1 MTSRVRSSGTEL
13 SFDKQSANRKILTF
27 CHNSKSGYYFKNFTN
42 FGIAKTNTEMEILN
56 WIILVAG
63 FCLLPTVVLWLCRK
77 FSFLGKIGPV
87 LLLYG
92 LGIIIGNIGLM
103 PKQLPAVQELLSNAM
118 VPLAIPLMLYGC
130 TFNMK
135 GARSQILALVTG
147 MISVATAVVIGY
159 LIFGRNLPEGA
170 KIGGMLTGVYTGGT
184 INLAA
189 LKTMLGIKDETYI
202 LINSYDILVSFL
214 YLSFLLAIGIKLFR
228 KFLPNTLG
236 NFTQKDE
243 AAIKAEM
250 DKENRKP
257 VKGFFTRIG
266 IAYTTKLLG
275 LTILIVG
282 ISAGVALLLPES
294 MFMTIFILMLTTL
307 GIGCSFIKKIHNM
320 KYSYDIGMYFIY
332 IFCIVVASMADLS
345 KLDFAGGIG
354 LLGYLLVAVFGS
366 LLMQVIFA
374 KILKIDSDMMVI
386 SSVTFINS
394 PPFVPMMAAAMK
406 NKDVLIPGLTIGV
419 IGYAA
424 GNYLGFLMSQL
435 LGLL

>member
-1 MTSRVRSSGTEL
+1 MNIV
-13 SFDKQSANRKILTF
+13 
-27 CHNSKSGYYFKNFTN
+27 
-42 FGIAKTNTEMEILN
+42 N
-56 WIILVAG
+56 WIILVVG
-63 FCLLPTVVLWLCRK
+63 FCVIPAVVLRLCQR
-77 FSFLGKIGPV
+77 FSLLGKIGPV

-103 PKQLPAVQELLSNAM
+103 PEQMPAVQELLSNAM
-118 VPLAIPLMLYGC
+118 VPLAIPLMLFGC

-147 MISVATAVVIGY
+147 MISVAAAVVVGY
-159 LIFGRNLPEGA
+159 LIFGRDLPEGA

-189 LKTMLGIKDETYI
+189 LKTMLGVDDETYI

-228 KFLPNTLG
+228 RFLPNTLG
-236 NFTQKDE
+236 EFTAKDE
-243 AAIKAEM
+243 KTIKAEM
-250 DKENRKP
+250 EKENRKP
-257 VKGFFTRIG
+257 YRSLFTRVG
-266 IAYTTKLLG
+266 AAYLAKLLG

-282 ISAGVALLLPES
+282 ISAGVALALPSS

-320 KYSYDIGMYFIY
+320 KYSYDFGMYFIY

-354 LLGYLLVAVFGS
+354 LLGYLLIAVFGS
-366 LLMQVIFA
+366 LLLQVIFA
-374 KILKIDSDMMVI
+374 KIFKIDSDMMVI
-386 SSVTFINS
+386 ASVTFINS

-435 LGLL
+435 LGLI

>member
-1 MTSRVRSSGTEL
+1 MNV
-13 SFDKQSANRKILTF
+13 
-27 CHNSKSGYYFKNFTN
+27 
-42 FGIAKTNTEMEILN
+42 LN
-56 WIILVAG
+56 WIILIAG
-63 FCLLPTVVLWLCRK
+63 FCLIPSGVLWLCRK
-77 FSFLGKIGPV
+77 YAFLKKIGPV
-87 LLLYG
+87 MLLYG

-103 PKQLPAVQELLSNAM
+103 PEQMPAVQELLSNAM
-118 VPLAIPLMLYGC
+118 VPLAIPLMLFGC

-159 LIFGRNLPEGA
+159 FIFGRDLPEGA

-189 LKTMLGIKDETYI
+189 LKTMLGVDNGTYI

-214 YLSFLLAIGIKLFR
+214 YLSFLLAIGIRLFR
-228 KFLPNTLG
+228 KFLPNSLG
-236 NFTQKDE
+236 EFTAKDE
-243 AAIKAEM
+243 AAIRNEM
-250 DKENRKP
+250 DKEDRKP

-266 IAYTTKLLG
+266 LAYTSKLLG
-275 LTILIVG
+275 LTLVIVG
-282 ISAGVALLLPES
+282 ISAGVALLLPSS

-307 GIGCSFIKKIHNM
+307 GIACSFIKKIHNM

-345 KLDFAGGIG
+345 KLNLAAGME

-366 LLMQVIFA
+366 LLLQLIFA
-374 KILKIDSDMMVI
+374 KIFRIDSDMMVI
-386 SSVTFINS
+386 ASVTFINS

>member
-1 MTSRVRSSGTEL
+1 MNIV
-13 SFDKQSANRKILTF
+13 
-27 CHNSKSGYYFKNFTN
+27 
-42 FGIAKTNTEMEILN
+42 N

-63 FCLLPTVVLWLCRK
+63 FCLIPAGVLRLCRRY
-77 FSFLGKIGPV
+77 SFLGKIGPV
-87 LLLYG
+87 LLLYAI
-92 LGIIIGNIGLM
+92 GIIIGNIGLM
-103 PKQLPAVQELLSNAM
+103 PGQMPAVQEILSNAM
-118 VPLAIPLMLYGC
+118 VPLAIPLMLFSC
-130 TFNMK
+130 RFRMS

-147 MISVATAVVIGY
+147 LVSVTAAVVIGY
-159 LIFGRNLPEGA
+159 LIFGKDIPEGA
-170 KIGGMLTGVYTGGT
+170 KVGGMLTGVYTGGT

-189 LKTMLGIKDETYI
+189 LKTMLGVDEETYI
-202 LINSYDILVSFL
+202 LMNSYDILVSFL

-228 KFLPNTLG
+228 SFLPNEAG
-236 NFTQKDE
+236 SFTKND
-243 AAIKAEM
+243 ADAIQAEI
-250 DKENRKP
+250 DKENENP
-257 VKGFFTRIG
+257 YKGLFTREG
-266 IAYTTKLLG
+266 MAQAGKMLG
-275 LTILIVG
+275 LTLLIVG
-282 ISAGVALLLPES
+282 ASAGVALILPES

-307 GIGCSFIKKIHNM
+307 GIAFSFVRKVRET

-345 KLDFAGGIG
+345 KLDFVGGIG

-366 LLMQVIFA
+366 LLLQVIFA

-419 IGYAA
+419 IGYAV
-424 GNYLGFLMSQL
+424 GNYLGFVMSQF

>member
-1 MTSRVRSSGTEL
+1 
-13 SFDKQSANRKILTF
+13 
-27 CHNSKSGYYFKNFTN
+27 
-42 FGIAKTNTEMEILN
+42 MEIVN
-56 WIILVAG
+56 WIILIAG
-63 FCLLPTVVLWLCRK
+63 FCLIPSVVLMLCRK
-77 FSFLGKIGPV
+77 YGFLKKIGPV
-87 LLLYG
+87 MILYA

-103 PKQLPAVQELLSNAM
+103 PEQMPVVQELLSNAM
-118 VPLAIPLMLYGC
+118 VPLAIPLMLFGC

-159 LIFGRNLPEGA
+159 FIFGRNLPEGA
-170 KIGGMLTGVYTGGT
+170 KVGGMLTGVYTGGT

-189 LKTMLGIKDETYI
+189 LKTMLGVDDETYI

-214 YLSFLLAIGIKLFR
+214 YLSFLLAIGIRLFR
-228 KFLPNTLG
+228 RFLPNTLG
-236 NFTQKDE
+236 TFTDKDE
-243 AAIKAEM
+243 AAIQKEM
-250 DKENRKP
+250 SKEDKKP

-266 IAYTTKLLG
+266 LAYTAKLLG
-275 LTILIVG
+275 LTVLIVG
-282 ISAGVALLLPES
+282 VSAGVALLLPS
-294 MFMTIFILMLTTL
+294 DMFMTIFILMLTTL
-307 GIGCSFIKKIHNM
+307 GIACSFIRKVHNM

-332 IFCIVVASMADLS
+332 VFCIVVASMADLS
-345 KLDFAGGIG
+345 KLNLAAGME

-366 LLMQVIFA
+366 LLLQIIFA
-374 KILKIDSDMMVI
+374 KIFKIDSDMMVI
-386 SSVTFINS
+386 ASVTYINS

-419 IGYAA
+419 IGYAV

>member
-1 MTSRVRSSGTEL
+1 M
-13 SFDKQSANRKILTF
+13 DKQSANRILLTF
-27 CHNSKSGYYFKNFTN
+27 CHILKLVKQDTN
-42 FGIAKTNTEMEILN
+42 LINICKFVRLKPKIIMNIIN

-63 FCLLPTVVLWLCRK
+63 FCLIPAGVLWLCK
-77 FSFLGKIGPV
+77 KVNILGKIGPV
-87 LLLYG
+87 MVLYG

-103 PKQLPAVQELLSNAM
+103 PEQMPAVQELLSNAM
-118 VPLAIPLMLYGC
+118 VPLAIPLMLFGC

-147 MISVATAVVIGY
+147 MISVAIAVIAGFF
-159 LIFGRNLPEGA
+159 IFGRNLPEGA

-189 LKTMLGIKDETYI
+189 LKTMLGVKDETYI

-236 NFTQKDE
+236 TYTEKDE
-243 AAIKAEM
+243 ASIKAEM
-250 DKENRKP
+250 ERESRKP
-257 VKGFFTRIG
+257 FKSLFTRKG
-266 IAYTTKLLG
+266 AAYLGRLLG

-282 ISAGVALLLPES
+282 LSAGVALLLPSS

-345 KLDFAGGIG
+345 KLDLAGGLG
-354 LLGYLLVAVFGS
+354 LMGYLLIAVFGS
-366 LLMQVIFA
+366 LLLQVIFA
-374 KILKIDSDMMVI
+374 KIFKIDSDMMVI
-386 SSVTFINS
+386 ASVTYINS

-435 LGLL
+435 LGIL

>member
-1 MTSRVRSSGTEL
+1 
-13 SFDKQSANRKILTF
+13 
-27 CHNSKSGYYFKNFTN
+27 
-42 FGIAKTNTEMEILN
+42 MEIVN
-56 WIILVAG
+56 WIILIAG
-63 FCLLPTVVLWLCRK
+63 FCLIPSVVLMLCRK
-77 FSFLGKIGPV
+77 YGFLKKIGPV
-87 LLLYG
+87 MILYA
-92 LGIIIGNIGLM
+92 LGIIIGNTGLM
-103 PKQLPAVQELLSNAM
+103 PEQMPAVQELLSNAM
-118 VPLAIPLMLYGC
+118 VPLAIPLMLFGC

-147 MISVATAVVIGY
+147 MISVATAVIIGY
-159 LIFGRNLPEGA
+159 FIFGRNLPEGA

-189 LKTMLGIKDETYI
+189 LKTMLGVDDETYI

-214 YLSFLLAIGIKLFR
+214 YLSFLLAIGIRLFR

-236 NFTQKDE
+236 TFTDKDE
-243 AAIKAEM
+243 AAIQKEM
-250 DKENRKP
+250 SKEDKKP

-266 IAYTTKLLG
+266 LAYTAKLLG
-275 LTILIVG
+275 LTVLIVG
-282 ISAGVALLLPES
+282 VSAGVALLLPS
-294 MFMTIFILMLTTL
+294 DMFMTIFILMLTTL
-307 GIGCSFIKKIHNM
+307 GIACSFIKKVHNM

-345 KLDFAGGIG
+345 KLNLAAGME

-366 LLMQVIFA
+366 LLLQVIFA
-374 KILKIDSDMMVI
+374 KIFKIDSDMMVI
-386 SSVTFINS
+386 ASVTFINS

-419 IGYAA
+419 IGYAV
-424 GNYLGFLMSQL
+424 GNYMGFLISQL

>member
-1 MTSRVRSSGTEL
+1 
-13 SFDKQSANRKILTF
+13 
-27 CHNSKSGYYFKNFTN
+27 
-42 FGIAKTNTEMEILN
+42 MEIVN
-56 WIILVAG
+56 WIILIAG
-63 FCLLPTVVLWLCRK
+63 FCLIPSVVLMLCRK
-77 FSFLGKIGPV
+77 YGFLKKIGPV
-87 LLLYG
+87 MILYA
-92 LGIIIGNIGLM
+92 LGIIIGNTGLM
-103 PKQLPAVQELLSNAM
+103 PEQMPAVQELLSNAM
-118 VPLAIPLMLYGC
+118 VPLAIPLMLFGC

-147 MISVATAVVIGY
+147 MISVATAVIIGY
-159 LIFGRNLPEGA
+159 FIFGRNLPEGA

-189 LKTMLGIKDETYI
+189 LKTMLGVDDETYI

-214 YLSFLLAIGIKLFR
+214 YLSFLLAIGIRLFR

-236 NFTQKDE
+236 TFTDKDE
-243 AAIKAEM
+243 AAIQKEM
-250 DKENRKP
+250 SKEDKKP

-266 IAYTTKLLG
+266 LAYTAKLLG
-275 LTILIVG
+275 LTVLIVG
-282 ISAGVALLLPES
+282 VSAGVALLLPSE

-307 GIGCSFIKKIHNM
+307 GIACSFIKKVHNM

-345 KLDFAGGIG
+345 KLNLAAGME

-366 LLMQVIFA
+366 LLLQVIFA

-386 SSVTFINS
+386 ASVTYINS

-419 IGYAA
+419 IGYAV
-424 GNYLGFLMSQL
+424 GNYMGFLISQL

>member
-1 MTSRVRSSGTEL
+1 M
-13 SFDKQSANRKILTF
+13 NI
-27 CHNSKSGYYFKNFTN
+27 
-42 FGIAKTNTEMEILN
+42 IN

-63 FCLLPTVVLWLCRK
+63 FCLIPAGVLWLCK
-77 FSFLGKIGPV
+77 KVNVLGKIGPV
-87 LLLYG
+87 MVLYG

-103 PKQLPAVQELLSNAM
+103 PEQMPAVQELLSNAM
-118 VPLAIPLMLYGC
+118 VPLAIPLMLFGC

-147 MISVATAVVIGY
+147 MVSVALAVIIGFF
-159 LIFGRNLPEGA
+159 IFGRNLPEGA

-189 LKTMLGIKDETYI
+189 LKTMLGVKDETYI

-214 YLSFLLAIGIKLFR
+214 YLSFLLTIGIKLFR

-236 NFTQKDE
+236 AYTEKDE
-243 AAIKAEM
+243 ASIKAEM
-250 DKENRKP
+250 ERENRKP
-257 VKGFFTRIG
+257 FKSLFTRKG
-266 IAYTTKLLG
+266 AAYLGRLLG

-282 ISAGVALLLPES
+282 LSAGVALLLPSS

-345 KLDFAGGIG
+345 KLDLAGGLG
-354 LLGYLLVAVFGS
+354 LMGYLLIAVFGS
-366 LLMQVIFA
+366 LLLQVIFA
-374 KILKIDSDMMVI
+374 KIFKIDSDMMVI
-386 SSVTFINS
+386 ASVTYINS

-435 LGLL
+435 LGIL

>member
-1 MTSRVRSSGTEL
+1 M
-13 SFDKQSANRKILTF
+13 NI
-27 CHNSKSGYYFKNFTN
+27 
-42 FGIAKTNTEMEILN
+42 IN
-56 WIILVAG
+56 WVILVSG
-63 FCLLPTVVLWLCRK
+63 FCLIPAGVLWLCRK

-87 LLLYG
+87 LILYA
-92 LGIIIGNIGLM
+92 LGIIIGNAGLM
-103 PKQLPAVQELLSNAM
+103 PEQMPAVQELLSNAM
-118 VPLAIPLMLYGC
+118 VPLAIPLMLFGC

-147 MISVATAVVIGY
+147 MVSVAVAVITGY
-159 LIFGRNLPEGA
+159 LIFGHDMPEGA

-189 LKTMLGIKDETYI
+189 LKTMLGVKDETYI

-214 YLSFLLAIGIKLFR
+214 YLSFLLTVGIKLFR

-236 NFTQKDE
+236 SFTDKDE
-243 AAIKAEM
+243 ATIKSEM
-250 DKENRKP
+250 ERENRKP
-257 VKGFFTRIG
+257 FKSLFTRTG
-266 IAYTTKLLG
+266 AAYLAKLLG

-282 ISAGVALLLPES
+282 ISAGVALILPDS
-294 MFMTIFILMLTTL
+294 LFMTIFILMLTTL

-345 KLDFAGGIG
+345 QLDLIGGLD
-354 LLGYLLVAVFGS
+354 LLGYLLIAVFGS
-366 LLMQVIFA
+366 LLLQVIFA
-374 KILKIDSDMMVI
+374 KIFRIDSDMMVI
-386 SSVTFINS
+386 ASVTYINS

>member
-1 MTSRVRSSGTEL
+1 
-13 SFDKQSANRKILTF
+13 
-27 CHNSKSGYYFKNFTN
+27 
-42 FGIAKTNTEMEILN
+42 MEIVN
-56 WIILVAG
+56 WIILIAG
-63 FCLLPTVVLWLCRK
+63 FCLIPSVVLMLCRK
-77 FSFLGKIGPV
+77 YGFLKKIGPV
-87 LLLYG
+87 MILYA
-92 LGIIIGNIGLM
+92 LGIIIGNTGLM
-103 PKQLPAVQELLSNAM
+103 PGQMPAVQELLSNAM
-118 VPLAIPLMLYGC
+118 VPLAIPLMLFGC

-147 MISVATAVVIGY
+147 MISVATAVIIGY
-159 LIFGRNLPEGA
+159 FIFGRNLPEGA

-189 LKTMLGIKDETYI
+189 LKTMLGVDDETYI

-214 YLSFLLAIGIKLFR
+214 YLSFLLAIGIRLFR

-236 NFTQKDE
+236 TFTDKDE
-243 AAIKAEM
+243 AAIQKEM
-250 DKENRKP
+250 SKEDKKP

-266 IAYTTKLLG
+266 LAYTAKLLG
-275 LTILIVG
+275 LTLLIVG
-282 ISAGVALLLPES
+282 ISAGVALLLPSE

-307 GIGCSFIKKIHNM
+307 GIACSFIKKVHNM

-345 KLDFAGGIG
+345 KLNLAAGME

-366 LLMQVIFA
+366 LLLQVIFA

-386 SSVTFINS
+386 ASVTYINS

-419 IGYAA
+419 IGYAV